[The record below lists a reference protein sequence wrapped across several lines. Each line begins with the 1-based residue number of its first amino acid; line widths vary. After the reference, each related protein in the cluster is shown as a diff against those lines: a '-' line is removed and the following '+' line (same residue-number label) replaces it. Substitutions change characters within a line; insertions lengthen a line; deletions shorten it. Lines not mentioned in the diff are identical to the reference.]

1 MRLKITVSVL
11 SVVALL
17 AACTRT
23 PVSQEV
29 PSTPAADSVA
39 PTSAPDSRSYIKRQ
53 IDLLDSVSLAGYF
66 DRQDDM
72 LDSVNK
78 NIYRALEGLT
88 KDDAYQQ
95 ATLGEKDG
103 ISYLLSD
110 DQRLCLISWDTR
122 LGGTMIDFET
132 VAIYKTVAG
141 TKVRYLGEVDP
152 ETSEHTSSQ
161 TYFTKLYALTDID
174 SVTTYFAYGE
184 GQASTRLPWRT
195 LQAFRIGEHLDDTIP
210 TFADRENSFSYD
222 LSKFDDDDDIADI
235 IFANDPCDIQVPDI
249 DDDAPTGQYT
259 RYRFAH
265 GMYRR
270 VE

>member
-1 MRLKITVSVL
+1 MRLKITASVL
-11 SVVALL
+11 FAVALL
-17 AACTRT
+17 TACTRA

-39 PTSAPDSRSYIKRQ
+39 PASAPDSRSYFKRQ

-66 DRQDDM
+66 DRQGDM

-88 KDDAYQQ
+88 KDDAYQH
-95 ATLGEKDG
+95 ASLGEKDG

-110 DQRLCLISWDTR
+110 DQRLCLVSWDTR

-132 VAIYKTVAG
+132 VAIYKTAAG
-141 TKVRYLGEVDP
+141 TKIRYLGEVDP
-152 ETSEHTSSQ
+152 ETSGHTSSQ

-174 SVTTYFAYGE
+174 SVTTYYAYGV
-184 GQASTRLPWRT
+184 GQASTLLPWRT
-195 LQAFRIGEHLDDTIP
+195 LQAFRVGEDLDDTLP
-210 TFADRENSFSYD
+210 TFDDRENSFSYD
-222 LSKFDDDDDIADI
+222 LSKFDDNDDIADV
-235 IFANDPCDIQVPDI
+235 IFAANPRDIQVPDI
-249 DDDAPTGQYT
+249 EDEVSTGQYT
-259 RYRFAH
+259 RYRFAD